1 MLAFVVAGVILG
13 VLARVLRRGPEYA
26 QIALTV
32 AVGVVGSVAGGV
44 GMNLL
49 LRDDWLDLNA
59 YSFTS
64 ACIVGMVLLGL
75 LEGRVGSTRA

>member
-13 VLARVLRRGPEYA
+13 ALARILRRGPEHA
-26 QIALTV
+26 QLALTV
-32 AVGVVGSVAGGV
+32 AVGVVGAVVGGV

-49 LRDDWLDLNA
+49 LGDNWVDVNPYA
-59 YSFTS
+59 FAS

-75 LEGRVGSTRA
+75 LEGRVGRTRV